1 MLDTPE
7 VEATKEEKDVRSSMP
22 SLEGELLS
30 GRYRIEAELGT
41 GGMGAVYRAEHTL
54 MRKRVAVK
62 VLHPEMTRLTE
73 VVERFEREAM
83 AAAHIEHPNVAAA
96 TDFGKLENGSF
107 FLVLEYVEGDSL
119 RDVLQDGPMDPR
131 RVIHVGK
138 QIVAALVRAHSLGIV
153 HRDLKPENVMLV
165 HRDGDPDFVKVLD
178 FGIAKVPVSQIS
190 KEAGKQHKTL
200 TKVGMVYGTP
210 EYMAPEQALGQD
222 VDARADLYA
231 LGVILYEM
239 LVGRRPFEADNPVA
253 LLGMQVTQPP
263 PPFRQVAPSLQIPM
277 EIETVVMELLEKEA
291 ARRPTDAKQ
300 VRDAFEYLEQAFGS
314 ASSEPMEAS
323 GRVALAATSLTRAPT
338 VFEGASPRA
347 PVGKPVVSLMMRVS
361 EQLERVQQ
369 AIRPSRIYRLA
380 EQLRGQVP
388 APMRALGFAVWASV
402 ALGIGAFA
410 MVAMV
415 LLVWWANT
423 PDTVRPAFD
432 DNWPPPA
439 MSSAVK
445 SASATADRQ
454 ELKRAAQEG
463 GDALEKM
470 FERYPND
477 PRVLEH
483 VAEMR
488 LTGPAPA
495 SAVEVYD
502 KLFALEPAKRGDA
515 TLIEGLVKAA
525 GRAGSQDAVFEMLES
540 HLGTQGPDVLHDL
553 AFGKRTSTPAVV
565 SRAGKSLKSD
575 AVRKHAS
582 PALLVALDLRFN
594 GGCQAKHKLLDRARE
609 HGDERSLSQLRGLL
623 HAKGCGFLG
632 LSDCWKCMRADRKL
646 NDAIK
651 AISERTKAAPEPASS
666 AE

>member
-7 VEATKEEKDVRSSMP
+7 VEATKQEKDVRSSMP

-62 VLHPEMTRLTE
+62 ILHPEMTRLPE

-131 RVIHVGK
+131 RVIHVAK

-178 FGIAKVPVSQIS
+178 FGIAKVPVGQIS

-231 LGVILYEM
+231 LGVIFYEM

-300 VRDAFEYLEQAFGS
+300 VRDALEYLEQAFGS
-314 ASSEPMEAS
+314 VPSDPREAS
-323 GRVALAATSLTRAPT
+323 AMVARAATSLTRAPT
-338 VFEGASPRA
+338 VFEGVSPKAHGR
-347 PVGKPVVSLMMRVS
+347 PVVSLMVRVS

-388 APMRALGFAVWASV
+388 APMRSFGLAVWAGL
-402 ALGIGAFA
+402 ALGIGLFA
-410 MVAMV
+410 MVAV
-415 LLVWWANT
+415 GLLAWWVST
-423 PDTVRPAFD
+423 PDTIRPAFDD

-463 GDALEKM
+463 GDALEKI
-470 FERYPND
+470 FERFPND

-483 VAEMR
+483 VAEVR

-495 SAVEVYD
+495 SAIEVYE
-502 KLFALEPAKRGDA
+502 KLFLLEPAKRGDA
-515 TLIEGLVKAA
+515 TVIDGLVKAA

-540 HLGTQGPDVLHDL
+540 HMGTQGPDVLHDL
-553 AFGKRTSTPAVV
+553 AYGKRTAPPAVV

-646 NDAIK
+646 SDAIK
-651 AISERTKAAPEPASS
+651 AISERTKAEPEPASS

>member
-7 VEATKEEKDVRSSMP
+7 VEATKKQDNDVRSSMP

-62 VLHPEMTRLTE
+62 ILHPEMTRLPE

-131 RVIHVGK
+131 RVIHVAK
-138 QIVAALVRAHSLGIV
+138 QVVAALVRAHSLGIV

-178 FGIAKVPVSQIS
+178 FGIAKVPVGQIS

-263 PPFRQVAPSLQIPM
+263 PPFRQVAPLLQIPM

-300 VRDAFEYLEQAFGS
+300 VRDAFEYLEQTFGV
-314 ASSEPMEAS
+314 ASSDRMEAS
-323 GRVALAATSLTRAPT
+323 GMVVRAATSFTRAPT
-338 VFEGASPRA
+338 MVEGAPAGR
-347 PVGKPVVSLMMRVS
+347 PVVSLMMRVS

-369 AIRPSRIYRLA
+369 AIRPSRIYPLV
-380 EQLRGQVP
+380 EQLRGRVP
-388 APMRALGFAVWASV
+388 APMRSFGLAVWAGL
-402 ALGIGAFA
+402 ALGIGALA
-410 MVAMV
+410 MTVV
-415 LLVWWANT
+415 GLLAWWAYA
-423 PDTVRPAFD
+423 PSEVRPAFD
-432 DNWPPPA
+432 DDNWPPPV

-454 ELKRAAQEG
+454 ELKRAVQEG
-463 GDALEKM
+463 GDALEKI
-470 FERYPND
+470 FERFPND

-483 VAEMR
+483 VAEKR
-488 LTGPAPA
+488 LAGPAPI
-495 SAVEVYD
+495 SAIEVYD
-502 KLFALEPAKRGDA
+502 KLFALEPAKRADA
-515 TLIEGLVKAA
+515 TLIDGLVKAA
-525 GRAGSQDAVFEMLES
+525 GRAGSQDAAFEMLES
-540 HLGTQGPDVLHDL
+540 HMGTQGPDILHDL
-553 AFGKRTSTPAVV
+553 AFGKRTAPAAVV
-565 SRAGKSLKSD
+565 ARAGKSLKSD
-575 AVRKHAS
+575 DVRKRAS
-582 PALLVALDLRFN
+582 PALLVALDLRFS

-623 HAKGCGFLG
+623 HGKGCGFLG

-646 NDAIK
+646 SDAIK
-651 AISERTKAAPEPASS
+651 AISDRTKAEPEPASS